1 MILGKTDNN
10 HYKEIVMSRQSDYMK
25 TKLAENPHRFS
36 EVDLLSTQGRIG
48 RKLYFL
54 YSSLIPLFM
63 LAMVLG
69 TAGMLEKLNIVGT
82 VAIYALL
89 AFAIIFGLYSM
100 IHLTIKRCHDFNA
113 SHWLAGLSI
122 IPFANIIFSMFLGD
136 SGLNQY
142 GEAPQSNSSL
152 TNIAIALLICV
163 SGIVVALFYYNG
175 FNLL

>member
-1 MILGKTDNN
+1 
-10 HYKEIVMSRQSDYMK
+10 MK

-89 AFAIIFGLYSM
+89 A
-100 IHLTIKRCHDFNA
+100 
-113 SHWLAGLSI
+113 
-122 IPFANIIFSMFLGD
+122 
-136 SGLNQY
+136 
-142 GEAPQSNSSL
+142 
-152 TNIAIALLICV
+152 
-163 SGIVVALFYYNG
+163 
-175 FNLL
+175 

>member
-1 MILGKTDNN
+1 
-10 HYKEIVMSRQSDYMK
+10 MK
-25 TKLAENPHRFS
+25 SKLAENTHRFS

-54 YSSLIPLFM
+54 YSSLIPLLI

-69 TAGMLEKLNIVGT
+69 AAGMLEKLNMIGT

-100 IHLTIKRCHDFNA
+100 IHLTIKRCQDFNA
-113 SHWLAGLSI
+113 NHWLAGLSI
-122 IPFANIIFSMFLGD
+122 IPFANIIFSLFLGD

-142 GEAPQSNSSL
+142 GEAPQSDRSL
-152 TNIAIALLICV
+152 ANIAIALLICI
-163 SGIVVALFYYNG
+163 SGIIVALFFYNG